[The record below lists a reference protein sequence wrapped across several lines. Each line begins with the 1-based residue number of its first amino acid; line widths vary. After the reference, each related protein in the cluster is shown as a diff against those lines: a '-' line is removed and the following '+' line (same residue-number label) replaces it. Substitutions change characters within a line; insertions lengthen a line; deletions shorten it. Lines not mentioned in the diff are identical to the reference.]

1 MWLEKVEIPNYNKCK
16 LLIFTQNI
24 EEPLSTRV
32 SACSEASLYYFNEF
46 YIYIYIYKLDMG
58 WVVKWD
64 GRINKVSFED
74 VKRHYFTF
82 SDANALI
89 S

>member
-1 MWLEKVEIPNYNKCK
+1 MV
-16 LLIFTQNI
+16 
-24 EEPLSTRV
+24 
-32 SACSEASLYYFNEF
+32 
-46 YIYIYIYKLDMG
+46 

>member
-1 MWLEKVEIPNYNKCK
+1 
-16 LLIFTQNI
+16 
-24 EEPLSTRV
+24 
-32 SACSEASLYYFNEF
+32 
-46 YIYIYIYKLDMG
+46 MG

-74 VKRHYFTF
+74 VKRHYITF